1 MPRSLLQILRVTHLY
16 VGVFIAPALLFF
28 AFTGAIQS
36 FGLHETNRDHPNYK
50 PAHWIEVLAHIHKKQ
65 NVVVPVRKPLP
76 QAPDAPASHPVPPAP
91 AAPTPPPRNP
101 NPVPLRVF
109 FVVVCVGLFTS
120 TVTGVYMA
128 YKYNRNR
135 RLVTLTLAAGI
146 ILPLL
151 LLLF

>member
-65 NVVVPVRKPLP
+65 NVVVPVHKPLP
-76 QAPDAPASHPVPPAP
+76 PSAGRSSVPPSPTRASHAN
-91 AAPTPPPRNP
+91 AAPTQPEPSPSP
-101 NPVPLRVF
+101 GLLR
-109 FVVVCVGLFTS
+109 
-120 TVTGVYMA
+120 
-128 YKYNRNR
+128 R
-135 RLVTLTLAAGI
+135 RLCR
-146 ILPLL
+146 PLHL
-151 LLLF
+151 HRHRPLHGL